1 MDTTTRVGPTGPIT
15 GSDEGL
21 DQRARRDRHPE
32 ARVALPKEEGKNLAW
47 CPACSAGMVDRSC
60 KRRCPR
66 CGYFEDC
73 SNLI

>member
-1 MDTTTRVGPTGPIT
+1 MMLRPDLTIDAHNLGLRKCKNMIDVLPR
-15 GSDEGL
+15 EGG
-21 DQRARRDRHPE
+21 R
-32 ARVALPKEEGKNLAW
+32 NLAW